1 MQNEKNCVLC
11 SRSSTLKSMR
21 SFIKLGKQ
29 RPPRARSCDSGSDTS
44 ELLDRRDSSCAT
56 SNEPSRTNSMTSLE
70 TNVSDYDSQGGINT
84 TDGHEE
90 AIVKPTKKS
99 KPKVRSTLRIRLT
112 LLERITCLLRYKL
125 PAINVINEF
134 FSCTYK
140 YITFPSS
147 LNNLS
152 KCMILTCKRYERS
165 HFQKFLGPNSF
176 LIYRENYYVL
186 IVEENLSRYYFLNN
200 ISVWW
205 KNQNSN
211 FL

>member
-21 SFIKLGKQ
+21 SLIKLGKQ

-70 TNVSDYDSQGGINT
+70 TNVSDYDSQGGVNT

-99 KPKVRSTLRIRLT
+99 KPKVRSTPSNS
-112 LLERITCLLRYKL
+112 ITL
-125 PAINVINEF
+125 PAINVTNQF
-134 FSCTYK
+134 FSYTYK
-140 YITFPSS
+140 YITCPLS
-147 LNNLS
+147 LNLL
-152 KCMILTCKRYERS
+152 KCT
-165 HFQKFLGPNSF
+165 
-176 LIYRENYYVL
+176 
-186 IVEENLSRYYFLNN
+186 
-200 ISVWW
+200 ISM
-205 KNQNSN
+205 
-211 FL
+211 